1 MGGGDGPH
9 GKVNV
14 VPNAI
19 QMYAEKWL
27 KWQILCCVYFI
38 TTYKIKYF

>member
-9 GKVNV
+9 DKVNV

-19 QMYAEKWL
+19 EMYAEKWL
-27 KWQILCCVYFI
+27 KWQI
-38 TTYKIKYF
+38 